1 MTFLKKLVAFF
12 VALSFLFVPAY
23 AALDSSVYY
32 PQVNIAYPRSS
43 DIGTLISS
51 GAPVGQGPSSFSA
64 FVFPSG
70 RTSLDVI
77 FTPYSGL
84 FSDVSYNYVWFVFD
98 LNFASGSSSASEIA
112 GAAEVRTLSSTSW
125 AVLDIHNQYI
135 SHTADGRYVIQVL
148 TSVLGHHSSTA
159 RISIELAGN
168 FVSGESMIFTDAY
181 YQYASTVDDAP
192 PLDPANPDVP
202 DGPMSPPTSSDAW
215 LNEQY
220 QGAVNPDLSSGLDNA
235 NSGISQVED
244 FESGLWNQLDQY
256 KSDVDPSTFTF
267 DPQFITSMGWIAD
280 TFVSSFDALGSW
292 KAIITFPMFIGLAL
306 FIIGRGSQAADRH
319 AVKVQRRQLRN
330 PNMRG
335 DSGA

>member
-1 MTFLKKLVAFF
+1 MKKFLAFL

-23 AALDSSVYY
+23 AALDSSLYY
-32 PQVNIAYPRSS
+32 PAVNIGYPRTNSNV
-43 DIGTLISS
+43 GTLISS
-51 GAPVGQGPSSFSA
+51 GAPVGQGPSSFSS
-64 FVFPSG
+64 FVFPSD
-70 RTSLDVI
+70 RTSLNVT

-98 LNFASGSSSASEIA
+98 LNFAAGSSSASNIK
-112 GAAEVRTLSSTSW
+112 GAAEAGSVSSTSF
-125 AVLDIHNQYI
+125 AVLDMHKQYV
-135 SHTADGRYVIQVL
+135 SHTSDGRYVIQVL
-148 TSVLGHHSSTA
+148 TSVHGSHTNTG
-159 RISIELAGN
+159 RISLSLIGN

-181 YQYASTVDDAP
+181 YRYASSVDDAP
-192 PLDPANPDVP
+192 PLDPSNPDSP
-202 DGPMSPPTSSDAW
+202 AGPMSPPTSSDAW

-220 QGAVNPDLSSGLDNA
+220 QGAVNPDLSSGLNNA

-335 DSGA
+335 DHGA

>member
-1 MTFLKKLVAFF
+1 MKKLLTFL

-23 AALDSSVYY
+23 AALDSSLYY
-32 PQVNIAYPRSS
+32 PSVIIGYPRTSNN
-43 DIGTLISS
+43 IGTRISS
-51 GAPVGQGPSSFSA
+51 GAPVGQGPSSFQP
-64 FVFPSG
+64 FTFPSN
-70 RTSLDVI
+70 RTSLNVI

-98 LNFASGSSSASEIA
+98 LNFASGSSSASTIE
-112 GAAEVRTLSSTSW
+112 GAAEAGSVTGTSF

-135 SHTADGRYVIQVL
+135 SHTPDGRYVIQVL
-148 TSVLGHHSSTA
+148 TSVHGYHSKTG
-159 RISIELAGN
+159 RISIDLAGN
-168 FVSGESMIFTDAY
+168 FISGESMIFTDAY

-192 PLDPANPDVP
+192 PLDPANPDAP
-202 DGPMSPPTSSDAW
+202 DGPLPPPTSSDVW

-235 NSGISQVED
+235 NSGISQIED
-244 FESGLWNQLDQY
+244 FESGLWGQLDQY
-256 KSDVDPSTFTF
+256 KADVDPSTFTF

-330 PNMRG
+330 PDIRG
-335 DSGA
+335 DRGG

>member
-1 MTFLKKLVAFF
+1 MKKFLAFL

-23 AALDSSVYY
+23 AALDSSLYY
-32 PQVNIAYPRSS
+32 PQVNIGYPRTNSS
-43 DIGTLISS
+43 VGTLISS
-51 GAPVGQGPSSFSA
+51 GAPVGQGPSSFQS
-64 FVFPSG
+64 FTFPSS
-70 RTSLDVI
+70 RISLSVT

-84 FSDVSYNYVWFVFD
+84 FSDVSYSYVWFVFD
-98 LNFASGSSSASEIA
+98 LNFAAGSSAASQIK
-112 GAAEVRTLSSTSW
+112 GAAEASSVTGTSF
-125 AVLDIHNQYI
+125 ASLDMHKQYV
-135 SHTADGRYVIQVL
+135 SHTSDGRYVIQVL
-148 TSVLGHHSSTA
+148 TSVHGSHNSTG
-159 RISIELAGN
+159 RISLSLAGN
-168 FVSGESMIFTDAY
+168 FVSGENMIFTDAY
-181 YQYASTVDDAP
+181 YQYASSVDDAP
-192 PLDPANPDVP
+192 PLDPANPDAP
-202 DGPMSPPTSSDAW
+202 DGPLPPPTSSDAW

-220 QGAVNPDLSSGLDNA
+220 QGAVNPDLSTGLDNA
-235 NSGISQVED
+235 NSGISQIED
-244 FESGLWNQLDQY
+244 FESGLWTQLDQY
-256 KSDVDPSTFTF
+256 QSDVDPSTFTF

>member
-1 MTFLKKLVAFF
+1 MKKLVAFL
-12 VALSFLFVPAY
+12 VALSFLLVPGY
-23 AALDSSVYY
+23 AALDSSLYY
-32 PQVNIAYPRSS
+32 PAVNIGYPRTSNNV
-43 DIGTLISS
+43 GTLISS
-51 GAPVGQGPSSFSA
+51 GAPVGQGPSSFQS
-64 FVFPSG
+64 FTFPSA
-70 RTSLDVI
+70 RTSLDVV

-84 FSDVSYNYVWFVFD
+84 FSDVSFSYVWFVFD
-98 LNFASGSSSASEIA
+98 LNFAAGSSSASQIT
-112 GAAEVRTLSSTSW
+112 GAAEAGSVTGTSF
-125 AVLDIHNQYI
+125 AKMDIHNQYV

-148 TSVLGHHSSTA
+148 TSVLGYHTTTG
-159 RISIELAGN
+159 RISIELSGN
-168 FVSGESMIFTDAY
+168 FASGENMIFTDAY
-181 YQYASTVDDAP
+181 YRYASSVDDAP
-192 PLDPANPDVP
+192 PLDPANPDAP
-202 DGPMSPPTSSDAW
+202 DGPMSPPTSSDVW

-244 FESGLWNQLDQY
+244 FESGLWTQLDQY

-330 PNMRG
+330 PDMRG

>member
-1 MTFLKKLVAFF
+1 MKKFLAFW

-32 PQVNIAYPRSS
+32 PSVNIGYPRTNSNV
-43 DIGTLISS
+43 GTLISS
-51 GAPVGQGPSSFSA
+51 GAPVGQGPSSFQS
-64 FVFPSG
+64 FTFSSD
-70 RTSLDVI
+70 RTSLSVT

-98 LNFASGSSSASEIA
+98 LNFASGSSSASEIK
-112 GAAEVRTLSSTSW
+112 GASEASSVTSTSF
-125 AVLDIHNQYI
+125 AVLDMHNQYV
-135 SHTADGRYVIQVL
+135 SHTADGRYVVQVL
-148 TSVLGHHSSTA
+148 TSVHGYHNSTG
-159 RISIELAGN
+159 RISLSLLGN

-192 PLDPANPDVP
+192 PLDPVNP
-202 DGPMSPPTSSDAW
+202 DGPDGPLSPPTSSDVW

-235 NSGISQVED
+235 NSGISQIED
-244 FESGLWNQLDQY
+244 FESGLWQQLDQY
-256 KSDVDPSTFTF
+256 QADVDPSTFTF
-267 DPQFITSMGWIAD
+267 DPHFITSMGWIAD

-292 KAIITFPMFIGLAL
+292 KSIITFPMFIGLAL

-330 PNMRG
+330 PDIGRDRG
-335 DSGA
+335 A

>member
-1 MTFLKKLVAFF
+1 MKRLLAFL

-23 AALDSSVYY
+23 AALDSNVYY
-32 PQVNIAYPRSS
+32 PQVNIAYPRTS
-43 DIGTLISS
+43 DFGTLISS
-51 GAPVGQGPSSFSA
+51 GAPVGHGPASFQSFTFPSS
-64 FVFPSG
+64 
-70 RTSLDVI
+70 RTDLDVV
-77 FTPYSGL
+77 FTPFSGA
-84 FSDVSYNYVWFVFD
+84 FSDVSFQYVWFVFD
-98 LNFASGSSSASEIA
+98 LNFSSGSSSASEIS

-135 SHTADGRYVIQVL
+135 SHTSDGRYVIQVL
-148 TSVLGHHSSTA
+148 TSVIGHHSATA

-168 FVSGESMIFTDAY
+168 FLSGESMIFTDAY
-181 YQYASTVDDAP
+181 YQYASSVDDAP
-192 PLDPANPDVP
+192 PLDPANPDDP

-220 QGAVNPDLSSGLDNA
+220 QGAVNPDLSTGLDNA

-244 FESGLWNQLDQY
+244 FESGLWGQLDQY